1 MKGREAGILR
11 SIGSRLRI
19 AHRAAR
25 SGAALL
31 VLAASSALSARAA
44 DLPADAVPV
53 VALEVSPA
61 AEPRPAL
68 KYRLWAD
75 LLEEQPGNAAPYYYR
90 AIVLLRSV
98 PEASRKAFDEKH
110 KEWLEVPLD
119 KLPREEVDKQLA
131 DFKSALGQLEIAAL
145 RETCDWEL
153 RFRDLRGP
161 ETVSFLLPELQE
173 LRTLARILEVRI
185 RRQLAEG
192 KLDAALGSLRTGYR
206 MGHACQQ
213 TPTLVNGLVGIA
225 VCMMMHDRTLELIR
239 QPEAPN
245 LYWALATLPR
255 PTIDL
260 HAAMRTEM
268 SLVPML
274 FPVLR
279 DAETAELTA
288 GEWQR
293 RLDEL
298 VETLVSVTGGKG
310 DVVDQALPPEFAWLR
325 VAGWRVAST
334 TWFLANRGAARTRV
348 IARGI
353 PAERVDAM
361 SLAQLVLVD
370 TAGTFAEI
378 RDETLKASLLPM
390 PHATRLLQEAE
401 ERLAKRGKFGK
412 LPPQEIVPLA
422 SLLLPAVTR
431 AGMAQW
437 RLDRRLRELM
447 TIEAL
452 RHHAARS
459 NGAWPKS
466 LDDLRELPA
475 LHDAFEQQPFGFSVA
490 GETAVLES
498 RPVSGMPNAYVA
510 RRYEIVLRKP
520 IRP

>member
-1 MKGREAGILR
+1 MSGREARVLQ
-11 SIGSRLRI
+11 SIGAFVGSTR
-19 AHRAAR
+19 RAAR
-25 SGAALL
+25 SGPALL
-31 VLAASSALSARAA
+31 VLAASIALPARAA
-44 DLPADAVPV
+44 DLTTDKVPV

-90 AIVLLRSV
+90 AIVLLRSA
-98 PEASRKAFDEKH
+98 PEASRKEFDEKY
-110 KEWLEVPLD
+110 KAWIEVPLD

-131 DFKSALGQLEIAAL
+131 VFHAALGQLEIAAL

-173 LRTLARILEVRI
+173 LRTLARVLEVRI

-192 KLDAALGSLRTGYR
+192 KFDAALASLRTGYR

-213 TPTLVNGLVGIA
+213 TPTLINGLVGIA
-225 VCMMMHDRTLELIR
+225 ICSLMHDRTLELIQ
-239 QPEAPN
+239 QPESPN

-260 HAAMRTEM
+260 HAAMRMEM
-268 SLVPML
+268 SFAPMM

-279 DAETAELTA
+279 DAETAELTP

-298 VETLVSVTGGKG
+298 VETLVSVTGGNG
-310 DVVDQALPPEFAWLR
+310 DVVGTALPPEFGWLR
-325 VAGWRVAST
+325 AAGWRVAAT
-334 TWFLANRGAARTRV
+334 TWFLANQGAARERLL
-348 IARGI
+348 ARGI
-353 PAERVDAM
+353 PAPRIEAM
-361 SLAQLVLVD
+361 SLPQLVLVD
-370 TAGTFAEI
+370 TAGTFAEL
-378 RDETLKASLLPM
+378 RDDTFKASLLPM
-390 PHATRLLQEAE
+390 PHAARLLREAE
-401 ERLAKRGKFGK
+401 ERLAKPGK
-412 LPPQEIVPLA
+412 LGKLAPKEIVPLG
-422 SLLLPAVTR
+422 SLLLPAVHK
-431 AGMAQW
+431 AWLAQW

-466 LDDLRELPA
+466 LDDVREMPA

-490 GETAVLES
+490 GATAVLES
-498 RPVSGMPNAYVA
+498 RPVSGMSSAYVA
-510 RRYEIVLRKP
+510 RRYEIALRKST
-520 IRP
+520 RP